1 MYRKL
6 TFTLLNTPVP
16 GSLCMRP
23 SFMFRLN
30 SSKNG
35 RPVLEAL
42 YWRPRSTNVRLTDN
56 FAMAVTYSTCSPRF
70 STAGGFFIYAIIHLY
85 LGLSPL
91 SKVKHL
97 IHYPGLG
104 KVFFLN
110 FRESFYFTFNSIP
123 CLISFHIAF
132 HFSFVKINHCVTST
146 CVRETF

>member
-1 MYRKL
+1 
-6 TFTLLNTPVP
+6 
-16 GSLCMRP
+16 
-23 SFMFRLN
+23 
-30 SSKNG
+30 
-35 RPVLEAL
+35 
-42 YWRPRSTNVRLTDN
+42 
-56 FAMAVTYSTCSPRF
+56 MAVTYSTCSPRF
-70 STAGGFFIYAIIHLY
+70 STAGEFLIYAIIHLY

-146 CVRETF
+146 CVRETFQTLGFFNLNNQETRAASRTLNLSSQKQSKQLCLNITVENIYRTNFEECIISKASR